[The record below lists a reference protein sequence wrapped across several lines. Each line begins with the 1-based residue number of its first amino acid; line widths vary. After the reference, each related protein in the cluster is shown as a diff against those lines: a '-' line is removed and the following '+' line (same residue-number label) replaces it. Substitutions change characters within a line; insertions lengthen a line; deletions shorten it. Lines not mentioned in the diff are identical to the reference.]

1 MITIMLRNIDG
12 GTAKEGKAA
21 AREICEWMGLAI
33 WPRVSRIS
41 RSGTAGL
48 AAAAVAEWG
57 SVGVDVERIDA
68 GVVDESL
75 LDVVLHPQERAAR
88 PADELGRRF
97 FSLWTRKEAVLKAL
111 GTGLMVSPRTIA
123 VGWGGESWHRVNA
136 PGGGVC
142 AVRSWGAP
150 AGFAGAVAYIPREG
164 ILDGNDPEA
173 LGPLLR
179 IVTLADAMRT
189 ICVNRIGGV

>member
-1 MITIMLRNIDG
+1 MITIMLRPIDS

-21 AREICEWMGLAI
+21 AREICEQMGLAV
-33 WPRVSRIS
+33 WPRESRVS

-48 AAAAVAEWG
+48 GAAAVAERG

-75 LDVVLHPQERAAR
+75 LDVVLHPAEAATMPR
-88 PADELGRRF
+88 DHVEQRF

-111 GTGLMVSPRTIA
+111 GTGLWVSPRSIA
-123 VGWGGESWHRVNA
+123 VGWGGEDWLRVEA

-142 AVRSWGAP
+142 AVRSWDAP
-150 AGFAGAVAYIPREG
+150 EGFAGAVAFMPREG
-164 ILDGNDPEA
+164 GLDGPDPQA
-173 LGPLLR
+173 LGSIR
-179 IVTLADAMRT
+179 IVILAKVMRRNCMN
-189 ICVNRIGGV
+189 IVGGV